1 MSSLSESCFSC
12 LSEIGQYIQKHKVV
26 RDEVQGKNIVGT
38 FDEEDNLIL
47 LFHQIATGD
56 NRHRL

>member
-1 MSSLSESCFSC
+1 MSSISKSCFAC

-26 RDEVQGKNIVGT
+26 KDEVQGKNIVGT

-47 LFHQIATGD
+47 LLHQIATGD
-56 NRHRL
+56 NKHHL

>member
-1 MSSLSESCFSC
+1 MSSLSEFCFGC
-12 LSEIGQYIQKHKVV
+12 LSEIGQYTQKHKVV

-47 LFHQIATGD
+47 LLHQIATGD
-56 NRHRL
+56 NRHHL